1 MEIGMS
7 ASQTLKPV
15 AVGLLAALAGVGYL
29 GCNKDEPPPPLPA
42 TTTSAA
48 PVQAPVELLPED
60 AGVVDAAADA
70 DAARTGGGSPGGLM
84 PCCNALAQ
92 NAESAPE
99 PNKTH
104 MKNLAAAC
112 KIAAAAGQAGGVNQ
126 ALRSAGMPGCK

>member
-1 MEIGMS
+1 MS
-7 ASQTLKPV
+7 QRVPASQALKPI
-15 AVGLLAALAGVGYL
+15 AVGLLVSLGGVGFF
-29 GCNKDEPPPPLPA
+29 GCNKDDPPPPLPA
-42 TTTSAA
+42 TTTPAA
-48 PVQAPVELLPED
+48 SIQPPVELIPED
-60 AGVVDAAADA
+60 AGAVDAADDA
-70 DAARTGGGSPGGLM
+70 DAARKVGGSPGALM

-112 KIAAAAGQAGGVNQ
+112 KMAAAAGQVGGVNQ